1 MAAIITEKF
10 RQTNA
15 DAFFTDVGTS
25 KYYMFIGKSQPWTSE
40 GATSDSNPPVPID
53 SVAPEA
59 YYWDDMLGAKL
70 ISSKSYVIPRRNY
83 STSVPFDMYR
93 HDISSSAT
101 TSSGAS
107 NLYDSTFYF
116 MTSQNRVY
124 KVLYNGD
131 DAQTGASN
139 ITGSDPVSEVNEPFW
154 HNQYYLKFMYK
165 MSASDVQ
172 NFLTTDFMPVIV
184 NDNNATSGGI
194 TAFLIPSVGSNY
206 PNAGG
211 EGGGATFY
219 TKVRGDGSGGV
230 LKLVVSGGNITRM
243 AETGQSA
250 VQTAGSGYTFA
261 SLDLDSSNIFTD
273 TTCTTPIDA
282 TTGNTW
288 DNATAAT
295 IQLMIEPAG
304 GHGAD
309 DIEELGGHYVML
321 QSKFQPADADV
332 VQVNDFR
339 RIGIVKN
346 PIDPQTT
353 QISVQSTARTTNAI
367 KLQSNAAFQVD
378 EEIFQAGSHARGRV
392 VEYDS
397 TNFILYYIQEG
408 YTSYGL
414 STHASVK
421 NNVVSF
427 NNSGQI
433 TGATSNVN
441 GTPNSSQN
449 AAVNGVAF
457 SAGLSVPE
465 LNRDS
470 GDIIYVENRR
480 PISRASDQTEDIK
493 VVVEF

>member
-1 MAAIITEKF
+1 MI
-10 RQTNA
+10 
-15 DAFFTDVGTS
+15 
-25 KYYMFIGKSQPWTSE
+25 
-40 GATSDSNPPVPID
+40 
-53 SVAPEA
+53 
-59 YYWDDMLGAKL
+59 L
-70 ISSKSYVIPRRNY
+70 
-83 STSVPFDMYR
+83 
-93 HDISSSAT
+93 
-101 TSSGAS
+101 
-107 NLYDSTFYF
+107 
-116 MTSQNRVY
+116 
-124 KVLYNGD
+124 NGYC
-131 DAQTGASN
+131 G
-139 ITGSDPVSEVNEPFW
+139 
-154 HNQYYLKFMYK
+154 
-165 MSASDVQ
+165 
-172 NFLTTDFMPVIV
+172 
-184 NDNNATSGGI
+184 
-194 TAFLIPSVGSNY
+194 
-206 PNAGG
+206 
-211 EGGGATFY
+211 
-219 TKVRGDGSGGV
+219 
-230 LKLVVSGGNITRM
+230 
-243 AETGQSA
+243 
-250 VQTAGSGYTFA
+250 
-261 SLDLDSSNIFTD
+261 
-273 TTCTTPIDA
+273 
-282 TTGNTW
+282 TTGNNW
-288 DNATAAT
+288 NNATAAT